1 VLLPRFRRHRRAAAD
16 ALARCCRVSRSF
28 RRSVGGLVCRLV
40 GRLVG
45 RSVGRSRRTSP
56 TTTGDVVEI
65 HATHHQK
72 NGWLRYITH
81 VLVMIN
87 RKPFRV
93 LVMIYEYHRRR
104 DS

>member
-1 VLLPRFRRHRRAAAD
+1 MLYERNDIAFGRGKFRVR
-16 ALARCCRVSRSF
+16 
-28 RRSVGGLVCRLV
+28 
-40 GRLVG
+40 
-45 RSVGRSRRTSP
+45 
-56 TTTGDVVEI
+56 GDVVEI